1 MKAALF
7 FELYGENF
15 RATVK
20 EYEKNPKA
28 IDVNPR
34 LLYMAMSKT
43 PPSYWV
49 AEITGVDRKYGYSRK
64 FIKGR
69 KDYKYSNSKG
79 SRGVLI
85 EYILESGRIYEVK
98 KPLSWQRSERFFCKV
113 ADNGEIVRIDEE
125 EVKECLKLF

>member
-15 RATVK
+15 RATIK
-20 EYEKNPKA
+20 EYQKNPKN
-28 IDVNPR
+28 INMNPR

-49 AEITGVDRKYGYSRK
+49 AEITGEDKKYGYSRN

-69 KDYKYSNSKG
+69 KDYKYSNSMG

-98 KPLSWQRSERFFCKV
+98 KPVSWQNSERYFCV
-113 ADNGEIVRIDEE
+113 VNNDGDIVSLEE
-125 EVKECLKLF
+125 REVRKCLKLY